1 MPHLF
6 CAYLALLFR
15 VQNTP
20 NNQTKL
26 ISQWKI
32 QMIVSP
38 DLELPRINYE
48 EYNGKKYQFF
58 YASSGDHKKVRIL
71 T

>member
-1 MPHLF
+1 
-6 CAYLALLFR
+6 
-15 VQNTP
+15 
-20 NNQTKL
+20 
-26 ISQWKI
+26 
-32 QMIVSP
+32 MIVSP